1 MIGHISCTFLKL
13 SPGPLNLPHA
23 GLPLHLSIG
32 QGVSMVTGCY
42 HECIEEIYVV
52 SFFVIQISICLLL
65 LLFGCCCSYALLF
78 SSFLFLLFLVFL
90 SLKAIFS

>member
-1 MIGHISCTFLKL
+1 
-13 SPGPLNLPHA
+13 
-23 GLPLHLSIG
+23 
-32 QGVSMVTGCY
+32 MVTGCY
-42 HECIEEIYVV
+42 HECTEEIYVV

-78 SSFLFLLFLVFL
+78 SFFLFFLLFLVFL